1 MNVKPPLKK
10 LKIVLIFF
18 ISIGSTSPLF
28 SQIKKD
34 SLKNIWVNTTISDS
48 LRFKAIKSYY
58 NNNTYAK
65 PDTVI
70 SLTKYH
76 YQLGKEKGVVKEMA
90 SALNER
96 SYAHYIKGDLNTS
109 IEVLKQS
116 ISLLEK
122 INDPKNLIVIQ
133 SNLGSIYKE
142 QKEYLKAFNSFN
154 TSLKIIRDFKLKTSE
169 ARILAQIGDIYNT
182 LDELDLAMEY
192 FDKSL
197 TICVASK
204 ITKQNQIGTIFLKK
218 AEIYYKKQQ
227 YNQAKEYSNK
237 AINEFKETSNKFD
250 LSECYILLAKVNK
263 KLSKK
268 TQALEYTNKALA
280 INYEI
285 DNNSK
290 IIEAQILKS
299 YLLLDTKPAQAKN
312 LSEKSLQLLKPETS
326 NKIKADLYQLLY
338 ECYKKSNQTNRA
350 LSMIEKHTIFRD
362 SFQLERNKIL
372 IIKETIKS
380 EYEQKLQ
387 QNKAINEKE
396 NAIVKLTYTYRIYF
410 VISIIIVLVILFVY
424 AFRTKNIKTRKELD
438 ALLLEINSLKR
449 KEKLTLLVDASNF
462 ELNKEKIQTSINR
475 KLNKT
480 DWSVLNVLLQN
491 PEASNKEISEKVFLS
506 IDGIGSSLRRMYLF
520 FDLKQTKYKKVLLIK
535 KAIEISNNNL

>member
-1 MNVKPPLKK
+1 MGKK
-10 LKIVLIFF
+10 SKKIVLVFSLLMCWF
-18 ISIGSTSPLF
+18 TMN

-48 LRFKAIKSYY
+48 LRFKAIKDYY
-58 NNNTYAK
+58 YKNTYAK
-65 PDTVI
+65 PDAVI
-70 SLTKYH
+70 TLTKYH
-76 YQLGKEKGVVKEMA
+76 YQLGKEKGSVKQMA
-90 SALNER
+90 DALNER
-96 SYAHYIKGDLNTS
+96 SYAHYIKGDLNAS
-109 IEVLKQS
+109 IEALKQS
-116 ISLLEK
+116 ISLFEK
-122 INDPKNLIVIQ
+122 INDTKNLVVIQ

-142 QKEYLKAFNSFN
+142 QKDYLKAFNSFN
-154 TSLKIIRDFKLKTSE
+154 TSLKIIRELKLKTSE
-169 ARILAQIGDIYNT
+169 ARILAEIGDIYSI
-182 LDELDLAMEY
+182 LDELDLAVEY
-192 FDKSL
+192 FDESL
-197 TICVASK
+197 TICVARK
-204 ITKQNQIGTIFLKK
+204 ISKQNQIGSIFLKK
-218 AEIYYKKQQ
+218 AEIYYKKKQ
-227 YNQAKEYSNK
+227 YNLAKEYSNK

-299 YLLLDTKPAQAKN
+299 YLLLDTKPNLAKN
-312 LSEKSLQLLKPETS
+312 LAKESLQLIKPETS
-326 NKIKADLYQLLY
+326 NQIKADLYKLLY

-362 SFQLERNKIL
+362 SFQLEKNKIL

-380 EYEQKLQ
+380 QYEQKLQ
-387 QNKAINEKE
+387 QNKSINEKE

-410 VISIIIVLVILFVY
+410 VLSLTILLIILFAYV
-424 AFRTKNIKTRKELD
+424 FRMKNKKTRVELD
-438 ALLLEINSLKR
+438 SLLAEIDTLKR
-449 KEKLTLLVDASNF
+449 KEKLNLLVDASNF
-462 ELNKEKIQTSINR
+462 ELSKEKIQKSINR

-491 PEASNKEISEKVFLS
+491 PEASNKEIAEKVFLS
-506 IDGIGSSLRRMYLF
+506 IDGIGSSLRRMYQF
-520 FDLKQTKYKKVLLIK
+520 FDLKETKYKKVLLIK

>member
-34 SLKNIWVNTTISDS
+34 SLKNIWTSNNISDS

-58 NNNTYAK
+58 YNNTYAK

-122 INDPKNLIVIQ
+122 INEPKNLIVIQ
-133 SNLGSIYKE
+133 SNLGSIYNE
-142 QKEYLKAFNSFN
+142 QKEYLKAFNSFT
-154 TSLKIIRDFKLKTSE
+154 TSLEIIRDFKLKTSE

-227 YNQAKEYSNK
+227 YSQAIDYSNK
-237 AINEFKETSNKFD
+237 AIIEFNDTNNKNALSN
-250 LSECYILLAKVNK
+250 CYMLLAKANK
-263 KLSKK
+263 KLFEKDLAI
-268 TQALEYTNKALA
+268 TYTDKALA
-280 INYEI
+280 INYEL

-290 IIEAQILKS
+290 IIETQILKS
-299 YLLLDTKPAQAKN
+299 YLLLDTKPAQARN

-326 NKIKADLYQLLY
+326 NKIKADLHKLLY
-338 ECYKKSNQTNRA
+338 ECYKRSNQTNRA
-350 LSMIEKHTIFRD
+350 LSMIEKYTVFKD
-362 SFQLERNKIL
+362 SFQLEKNKIL
-372 IIKETIKS
+372 IIKETIKRQ
-380 EYEQKLQ
+380 YEQKL
-387 QNKAINEKE
+387 KETEAINEKE

-410 VISIIIVLVILFVY
+410 VLSLSILLIFLFAY
-424 AFRTKNIKTRKELD
+424 IFRMKNKKTRDELD
-438 ALLLEINSLKR
+438 SLLAEINTLKR
-449 KEKLTLLVDASNF
+449 KEKLNLLVDASNF
-462 ELNKEKIQTSINR
+462 ELNKEKIQASINR

-506 IDGIGSSLRRMYLF
+506 IDGIGSSLRRMYQF
-520 FDLKQTKYKKVLLIK
+520 FDLKETKYKKVLLIK
-535 KAIEISNNNL
+535 RAIEISKDS

>member
-10 LKIVLIFF
+10 LKIVLFFF

-48 LRFKAIKSYY
+48 LRFKAIKDYY
-58 NNNTYAK
+58 YKNTYAK
-65 PDTVI
+65 PDAVI
-70 SLTKYH
+70 TLTKYH
-76 YQLGKEKGVVKEMA
+76 YQLGKEKGSVKQMA
-90 SALNER
+90 DALNER
-96 SYAHYIKGDLNTS
+96 SYAHYIKGDLNAS
-109 IEVLKQS
+109 IEALKQS
-116 ISLLEK
+116 ISLFEK
-122 INDPKNLIVIQ
+122 INDTKNLVVIQ

-142 QKEYLKAFNSFN
+142 QKDYLKAFNSFN
-154 TSLKIIRDFKLKTSE
+154 TSLKIIRELKLKTSE
-169 ARILAQIGDIYNT
+169 ARILAEIGDIYSI

-192 FDKSL
+192 FDESL
-197 TICVASK
+197 TICVARK
-204 ITKQNQIGTIFLKK
+204 ISKQNQIGSIFLKK
-218 AEIYYKKQQ
+218 AEIYYKKKQ
-227 YNQAKEYSNK
+227 YNLAKEYSNK

-326 NKIKADLYQLLY
+326 NKIKADLYKLLY

-396 NAIVKLTYTYRIYF
+396 NAIVKLTYTYKIYF
-410 VISIIIVLVILFVY
+410 VISITILLVILFVY
-424 AFRTKNIKTRKELD
+424 VFRTKNIKTRKELD
-438 ALLLEINSLKR
+438 ALLLEINTLKR
-449 KEKLTLLVDASNF
+449 KEQLNIMVNASDF
-462 ELNKEKIQTSINR
+462 ELNKEKIQSSINR

-491 PEASNKEISEKVFLS
+491 PEASNKQIAEEVFLS
-506 IDGIGSSLRRMYLF
+506 IDGIGSSLRRMYQF

-535 KAIEISNNNL
+535 RAIEISNNNL

>member
-10 LKIVLIFF
+10 LKIVLFFF

-48 LRFKAIKSYY
+48 LRFKAIKDYY
-58 NNNTYAK
+58 YKNTYAK
-65 PDTVI
+65 PDAVI
-70 SLTKYH
+70 TLTKYH
-76 YQLGKEKGVVKEMA
+76 YQLGKEKGSVKQMA
-90 SALNER
+90 DALNER
-96 SYAHYIKGDLNTS
+96 SYAHYIKGDLNAS
-109 IEVLKQS
+109 IEALKQS
-116 ISLLEK
+116 ISLFEK
-122 INDPKNLIVIQ
+122 INDTKNLVVIQ

-142 QKEYLKAFNSFN
+142 QKDYLKAFNSFN
-154 TSLKIIRDFKLKTSE
+154 TSLKIIRELKLKTSE
-169 ARILAQIGDIYNT
+169 ARILAEIGDIYSI

-192 FDKSL
+192 FDESL
-197 TICVASK
+197 TICVARK
-204 ITKQNQIGTIFLKK
+204 ISKQNQIGSIFLKK
-218 AEIYYKKQQ
+218 AEIYYKKKQ
-227 YNQAKEYSNK
+227 YNLAKEYSNK

-326 NKIKADLYQLLY
+326 NKIKADLYKLLY

-396 NAIVKLTYTYRIYF
+396 NAIVKLTYIYRIYF

-449 KEKLTLLVDASNF
+449 KEKLTLLVDSSNF
-462 ELNKEKIQTSINR
+462 ELNKEKIQASINR

>member
-1 MNVKPPLKK
+1 MDKK
-10 LKIVLIFF
+10 LKKIVLV
-18 ISIGSTSPLF
+18 F
-28 SQIKKD
+28 SLLMCWFTMNSQTQKD
-34 SLKNIWVNTTISDS
+34 SLKNIWNNTTISDS
-48 LRFKAIKSYY
+48 LRFKAIKDYY
-58 NNNTYAK
+58 YKNTYAK
-65 PDTVI
+65 PDAVI
-70 SLTKYH
+70 TLTKYH

-96 SYAHYIKGDLNTS
+96 SYAHYIKGDLNRS

-116 ISLLEK
+116 ISLFEK
-122 INDPKNLIVIQ
+122 INDTKNLVVIQ

-142 QKEYLKAFNSFN
+142 QKDYLKAFNSFN
-154 TSLKIIRDFKLKTSE
+154 TSLKIIRELKLKTSE

-227 YNQAKEYSNK
+227 YNQALEYSNK
-237 AINEFKETSNKFD
+237 AIIEFNDTNNKNALSN
-250 LSECYILLAKVNK
+250 CYMLLAKANK
-263 KLSKK
+263 KLFEKDLSL
-268 TQALEYTNKALA
+268 TYTDKALA
-280 INYEI
+280 INYEL

-290 IIEAQILKS
+290 IIETQILKS
-299 YLLLDTKPAQAKN
+299 YLLLDTKPAQARN

-326 NKIKADLYQLLY
+326 NKIKADLYKLLY
-338 ECYKKSNQTNRA
+338 ECYKRSNQTNRA
-350 LSMIEKHTIFRD
+350 LSMIEKHTVFKD
-362 SFQLERNKIL
+362 SFQLEKNKIL

-380 EYEQKLQ
+380 EYEQKL
-387 QNKAINEKE
+387 KEKEAINEKE

-424 AFRTKNIKTRKELD
+424 AFRMKNKKTRAELD
-438 ALLLEINSLKR
+438 SLLAEINTLKR
-449 KEKLTLLVDASNF
+449 KEKLKLLVDASNF
-462 ELNKEKIQTSINR
+462 ELSKEKIQISINR

-491 PEASNKEISEKVFLS
+491 PEASNKDISEKVFLS
-506 IDGIGSSLRRMYLF
+506 IDGIGSSLRRMYQF

-535 KAIEISNNNL
+535 KAIEISNNNV

>member
-1 MNVKPPLKK
+1 MGKK
-10 LKIVLIFF
+10 SKKIVLVFSLLMCWF
-18 ISIGSTSPLF
+18 TMN

-48 LRFKAIKSYY
+48 LRFKAIKDYY
-58 NNNTYAK
+58 YKNTYAK
-65 PDTVI
+65 PDAVI
-70 SLTKYH
+70 TLTKYH
-76 YQLGKEKGVVKEMA
+76 YQLGKEKGSVKQMA
-90 SALNER
+90 DALNER
-96 SYAHYIKGDLNTS
+96 SYAYYIKGDLNAS
-109 IEVLKQS
+109 IEALKQS
-116 ISLLEK
+116 ISLFEK
-122 INDPKNLIVIQ
+122 INDTKNLVVIQ

-142 QKEYLKAFNSFN
+142 QKDYLKAFNSFN
-154 TSLKIIRDFKLKTSE
+154 TSLKIIRELKLKTSE
-169 ARILAQIGDIYNT
+169 ARILAEIGDIYSI

-192 FDKSL
+192 FDESL
-197 TICVASK
+197 TICVARK
-204 ITKQNQIGTIFLKK
+204 ISKQNQIGSIFLKK
-218 AEIYYKKQQ
+218 AEIYYKKKQ
-227 YNQAKEYSNK
+227 YNLAKEYSNK

-299 YLLLDTKPAQAKN
+299 YLLLDTKPNLAKN
-312 LSEKSLQLLKPETS
+312 LAKESLQLIKPETS
-326 NKIKADLYQLLY
+326 NQIKADLYKLLY

-362 SFQLERNKIL
+362 SFQLEKNKIL

-380 EYEQKLQ
+380 QYEQKLQ
-387 QNKAINEKE
+387 QNKSINEKE

-410 VISIIIVLVILFVY
+410 VLSLTILLIILFAYV
-424 AFRTKNIKTRKELD
+424 FRMKNKKTRVELD
-438 ALLLEINSLKR
+438 SLLAEIDTLKR
-449 KEKLTLLVDASNF
+449 KEKLNLLVDASNF
-462 ELNKEKIQTSINR
+462 ELSKEKIQKSINR

-491 PEASNKEISEKVFLS
+491 PEASNKEIAEKVFLS
-506 IDGIGSSLRRMYLF
+506 IDGIGSSLRRMYQF
-520 FDLKQTKYKKVLLIK
+520 FDLKETKYKKVLLIK

>member
-1 MNVKPPLKK
+1 MDKK
-10 LKIVLIFF
+10 LKKIVLV
-18 ISIGSTSPLF
+18 F
-28 SQIKKD
+28 SLLMCWFTMNSQTQKD
-34 SLKNIWVNTTISDS
+34 SLKNIWNNTTISDS
-48 LRFKAIKSYY
+48 LRFKAIKDYY
-58 NNNTYAK
+58 YKNTYAK
-65 PDTVI
+65 PDAVI
-70 SLTKYH
+70 TLTKYH

-96 SYAHYIKGDLNTS
+96 SYAHYIKGDLNRS

-116 ISLLEK
+116 ISLFEK
-122 INDPKNLIVIQ
+122 INDTKNLVVIQ

-142 QKEYLKAFNSFN
+142 QKDYLKAFNSFN
-154 TSLKIIRDFKLKTSE
+154 SSLKIIRDFKLKTSE

-227 YNQAKEYSNK
+227 YNQALEYSNK
-237 AINEFKETSNKFD
+237 AIIEFNDTNNKNALSN
-250 LSECYILLAKVNK
+250 CYMLLAKANK
-263 KLSKK
+263 KLFKK
-268 TQALEYTNKALA
+268 DLALTYTDKALA
-280 INYEI
+280 INYEL

-290 IIEAQILKS
+290 IIETQILKS
-299 YLLLDTKPAQAKN
+299 YLLLDTKPAQARN
-312 LSEKSLQLLKPETS
+312 LSEKSLQLLKPENS
-326 NKIKADLYQLLY
+326 NKIKADLYKLLY
-338 ECYKKSNQTNRA
+338 ECYKRSNQTNRA
-350 LSMIEKHTIFRD
+350 LSMFEKHTVFKD
-362 SFQLERNKIL
+362 SFQLEKNKIL

-380 EYEQKLQ
+380 QYEQKF
-387 QNKAINEKE
+387 KETEVINEKE
-396 NAIVKLTYTYRIYF
+396 NAILKLTYTYRIYF
-410 VISIIIVLVILFVY
+410 VLSLTILLIILFAYV
-424 AFRTKNIKTRKELD
+424 FRMKNKKTRAELGS
-438 ALLLEINSLKR
+438 LLAEIDNLKS
-449 KEKLTLLVDASNF
+449 KEKLKLLVDASNF
-462 ELNKEKIQTSINR
+462 ELSKEKIQISINR

-506 IDGIGSSLRRMYLF
+506 IDGIGSSLRRMYQF

>member
-1 MNVKPPLKK
+1 MGKK
-10 LKIVLIFF
+10 SKKIVLVF
-18 ISIGSTSPLF
+18 SILMCCFTLS
-28 SQIKKD
+28 SQTQKD
-34 SLKNIWVNTTISDS
+34 SLKNIWTNTTISDS
-48 LRFKAIKSYY
+48 LRYKAIKDYY
-58 NNNTYAK
+58 YKNTYAK
-65 PDTVI
+65 PDSVI
-70 SLTKYH
+70 TLTKYH
-76 YQLGKEKGVVKEMA
+76 YQLGKEKGSVKQMA
-90 SALNER
+90 DALNER
-96 SYAHYIKGDLNTS
+96 SYAHYIKGDLNAS
-109 IEVLKQS
+109 IEALKQS

-122 INDPKNLIVIQ
+122 INDTKNLVVIQ

-142 QKEYLKAFNSFN
+142 QKDYLKAFNSFN
-154 TSLKIIRDFKLKTSE
+154 SSLKIIRELKLKTSE
-169 ARILAQIGDIYNT
+169 ARILAEIGDIYSI

-192 FDKSL
+192 FDESL
-197 TICVASK
+197 TICVARK
-204 ITKQNQIGTIFLKK
+204 ISKQNQIGSIFLKK
-218 AEIYYKKQQ
+218 AEIYYKKKQ
-227 YNQAKEYSNK
+227 YNLAKEYSNK

>member
-34 SLKNIWVNTTISDS
+34 SLKNIWTSNNISDS

-58 NNNTYAK
+58 YNNTYAK

-122 INDPKNLIVIQ
+122 INEPKNLIVIQ
-133 SNLGSIYKE
+133 SNLGSIYNE
-142 QKEYLKAFNSFN
+142 QKEYLKAFNSFT
-154 TSLKIIRDFKLKTSE
+154 TSLEIIRDFKLKTSE

-227 YNQAKEYSNK
+227 YSQAIDYSNK
-237 AINEFKETSNKFD
+237 AIIEFNDTNNKNALSN
-250 LSECYILLAKVNK
+250 CYMLLAKANK
-263 KLSKK
+263 KLFEKDLAI
-268 TQALEYTNKALA
+268 TYTDKALA
-280 INYEI
+280 INYEL

-290 IIEAQILKS
+290 IIETQILKS
-299 YLLLDTKPAQAKN
+299 YLLLDTKPAQARN

-326 NKIKADLYQLLY
+326 NKIKADLHKLLY
-338 ECYKKSNQTNRA
+338 ECYKRSNQTNRA
-350 LSMIEKHTIFRD
+350 LSMIEKYTVFKD
-362 SFQLERNKIL
+362 SFQLEKNKIL
-372 IIKETIKS
+372 IIKETIKRQ
-380 EYEQKLQ
+380 YEQKL
-387 QNKAINEKE
+387 KETEAINEKE

-410 VISIIIVLVILFVY
+410 VLSLSILLIFLFAY
-424 AFRTKNIKTRKELD
+424 IFRMKNKKTRDELD
-438 ALLLEINSLKR
+438 SLLAEINTLKR
-449 KEKLTLLVDASNF
+449 KEKLNLLVDASNF
-462 ELNKEKIQTSINR
+462 ELNKEKIQASINR

-506 IDGIGSSLRRMYLF
+506 IDGIGSSLRRMYQF
-520 FDLKQTKYKKVLLIK
+520 FDLKETKYKKVLLIK
-535 KAIEISNNNL
+535 RAIEISKDY

>member
-1 MNVKPPLKK
+1 MDNKSK
-10 LKIVLIFF
+10 KIVVV
-18 ISIGSTSPLF
+18 F
-28 SQIKKD
+28 SLLMCWFTMNSQTQKD
-34 SLKNIWVNTTISDS
+34 SLKNIWNNTTISDS
-48 LRFKAIKSYY
+48 LRFKAIKDYY
-58 NNNTYAK
+58 YKNTYAK
-65 PDTVI
+65 PDSVI
-70 SLTKYH
+70 TLTKYH

-96 SYAHYIKGDLNTS
+96 SYAHYIKGDLNRS

-116 ISLLEK
+116 ISLFEK
-122 INDPKNLIVIQ
+122 ISDPKNLIVIQ
-133 SNLGSIYKE
+133 SNLGSIYNE

-218 AEIYYKKQQ
+218 TEIYYKKQQ
-227 YNQAKEYSNK
+227 YNQALEYSNK
-237 AINEFKETSNKFD
+237 AIIEFNDTNNKNALSN
-250 LSECYILLAKVNK
+250 CYMLLAKANK
-263 KLSKK
+263 KLFKK
-268 TQALEYTNKALA
+268 DLALTYTDKALA
-280 INYEI
+280 INYEL

-290 IIEAQILKS
+290 IIETQILKS
-299 YLLLDTKPAQAKN
+299 YLLLDTKPTQARN

-326 NKIKADLYQLLY
+326 NKIKADLYKLLY
-338 ECYKKSNQTNRA
+338 ECYKRSNQTNRA
-350 LSMIEKHTIFRD
+350 LSMFEKHTVFKD
-362 SFQLERNKIL
+362 SFQLEKNKIL

-380 EYEQKLQ
+380 QYEQKF
-387 QNKAINEKE
+387 KETEVINEKE
-396 NAIVKLTYTYRIYF
+396 NAILKLTYTYRIYF
-410 VISIIIVLVILFVY
+410 VLSLTILLIILFAYV
-424 AFRTKNIKTRKELD
+424 FRMKNKKTRAELGS
-438 ALLLEINSLKR
+438 LLAEIDTLKS
-449 KEKLTLLVDASNF
+449 KEKLKLLVDASNF
-462 ELNKEKIQTSINR
+462 ELSKEKIQISINR

-506 IDGIGSSLRRMYLF
+506 IDGIGSSLRRMYQF

>member
-34 SLKNIWVNTTISDS
+34 SLKNIWTSNNISDS

-133 SNLGSIYKE
+133 SNLGSIYNE

-227 YNQAKEYSNK
+227 YNQALEYSNK
-237 AINEFKETSNKFD
+237 AIIEFNNTNNKKA
-250 LSECYILLAKVNK
+250 LSDCYKLLAKANK
-263 KLSKK
+263 KLLKK
-268 TQALEYTNKALA
+268 DLALAYIDKALA
-280 INYEI
+280 INYEL

-290 IIEAQILKS
+290 IIETQVLKS
-299 YLLLDTKPAQAKN
+299 YLLLDTKPALAKN
-312 LSEKSLQLLKPETS
+312 LGEESVKLLKSETS
-326 NKIKADLYQLLY
+326 NEIKADLYNLLY
-338 ECYKKSNQTNRA
+338 ECYKNDNQLVKA
-350 LSMIEKHTIFRD
+350 LSMIEKYTVFKD
-362 SFQLERNKIL
+362 SFQLEKNKIL
-372 IIKETIKS
+372 IIKETIKRQ
-380 EYEQKLQ
+380 YEQKL
-387 QNKAINEKE
+387 KEAEAINEKE

-410 VISIIIVLVILFVY
+410 VLSLSILLIFLFAY
-424 AFRTKNIKTRKELD
+424 IFRMKNKKTRDELD
-438 ALLLEINSLKR
+438 SLLAEINTLKR
-449 KEKLTLLVDASNF
+449 KEKLNLLVDASNF
-462 ELNKEKIQTSINR
+462 ELNKEKIQASINR

-506 IDGIGSSLRRMYLF
+506 IDGIGSSLRRMYQF
-520 FDLKQTKYKKVLLIK
+520 FDLKETKYKKVLLIK
-535 KAIEISNNNL
+535 RAIEISKDY

>member
-1 MNVKPPLKK
+1 MDNKSK
-10 LKIVLIFF
+10 KIVVV
-18 ISIGSTSPLF
+18 F
-28 SQIKKD
+28 SLLMCWFTMNSQTQKD
-34 SLKNIWVNTTISDS
+34 SLKNIWNNTTISDS
-48 LRFKAIKSYY
+48 LRFKAIKDYY
-58 NNNTYAK
+58 YKNTYAK
-65 PDTVI
+65 PDAVI
-70 SLTKYH
+70 TLTKYH

-96 SYAHYIKGDLNTS
+96 SYAHYIKGDLNRS

-116 ISLLEK
+116 ISLFEK
-122 INDPKNLIVIQ
+122 INDTKNLVVIQ

-142 QKEYLKAFNSFN
+142 QKDYLKAFNSFN
-154 TSLKIIRDFKLKTSE
+154 TSLKIIRELKLKTSE

-227 YNQAKEYSNK
+227 YNQALEYSNK
-237 AINEFKETSNKFD
+237 AIIEFNDTNNKNALSN
-250 LSECYILLAKVNK
+250 CYMLLAKANK
-263 KLSKK
+263 KLFEKDL
-268 TQALEYTNKALA
+268 ALTYTDKALA
-280 INYEI
+280 INYEL

-290 IIEAQILKS
+290 IIETQILKS
-299 YLLLDTKPAQAKN
+299 YLLLDTKPAQARN

-326 NKIKADLYQLLY
+326 NKIKADLYKLLY

-350 LSMIEKHTIFRD
+350 LSMIEKYTVFRD
-362 SFQLERNKIL
+362 SFQLEKNKIL

-380 EYEQKLQ
+380 QYEQKLQ
-387 QNKAINEKE
+387 QNKSINEKE

-410 VISIIIVLVILFVY
+410 VISITILLVILFVY
-424 AFRTKNIKTRKELD
+424 VFRTKNIKTRKELD

-462 ELNKEKIQTSINR
+462 ELNKEKIQASINR

-480 DWSVLNVLLQN
+480 DWSVLNVLLNN

-520 FDLKQTKYKKVLLIK
+520 FELKETKYKKVLLIK
-535 KAIEISNNNL
+535 KAIEISNNEI

>member
-1 MNVKPPLKK
+1 MGKK
-10 LKIVLIFF
+10 SKKIVLV
-18 ISIGSTSPLF
+18 F
-28 SQIKKD
+28 SLLMCCFTLSSQTQKD
-34 SLKNIWVNTTISDS
+34 SLKNIWTNTTISDS
-48 LRFKAIKSYY
+48 LRFKAIKDYY
-58 NNNTYAK
+58 YKNTYAK
-65 PDTVI
+65 PDSVI
-70 SLTKYH
+70 TLTKYH
-76 YQLGKEKGVVKEMA
+76 YQLGKEKGSVKQMA
-90 SALNER
+90 DALNER
-96 SYAHYIKGDLNTS
+96 SYAHYIKGDLNAS
-109 IEVLKQS
+109 IEALKQS
-116 ISLLEK
+116 ISLFEK
-122 INDPKNLIVIQ
+122 INDTKNLVVIQ

-142 QKEYLKAFNSFN
+142 QKDYLKAFNSFN
-154 TSLKIIRDFKLKTSE
+154 TSLKIIRELKLKTSE
-169 ARILAQIGDIYNT
+169 ARILAEIGDIYCI

-192 FDKSL
+192 FDESL
-197 TICVASK
+197 TICVARK
-204 ITKQNQIGTIFLKK
+204 ISKQNQIGSIFLKK
-218 AEIYYKKQQ
+218 AEIYYKKKQ
-227 YNQAKEYSNK
+227 YNLAKEYSNK

-299 YLLLDTKPAQAKN
+299 YLLLDTKPAQARN

-326 NKIKADLYQLLY
+326 NKIKADLHKLLY

-362 SFQLERNKIL
+362 SFQLEKNKIL

-380 EYEQKLQ
+380 QYEQKLQ
-387 QNKAINEKE
+387 QNKSINEKE

-410 VISIIIVLVILFVY
+410 VLSLTILLIILFAYV
-424 AFRTKNIKTRKELD
+424 FRMKNKKTRVELD
-438 ALLLEINSLKR
+438 SLLAEIDTLKR
-449 KEKLTLLVDASNF
+449 KEKLNLLVDASNF
-462 ELNKEKIQTSINR
+462 ELSKEKIQTGINR

-480 DWSVLNVLLQN
+480 DWSVLNVLLNN

-506 IDGIGSSLRRMYLF
+506 IDGIGSSLRRMYQF
-520 FDLKQTKYKKVLLIK
+520 FDLKETKYKKVLLIK

>member
-34 SLKNIWVNTTISDS
+34 SLKNIWTSNNISDS

-58 NNNTYAK
+58 YNNTYAK

-122 INDPKNLIVIQ
+122 INEPKNLIVIQ
-133 SNLGSIYKE
+133 SNLGSIYNE
-142 QKEYLKAFNSFN
+142 QKEYLKAFNSFT
-154 TSLKIIRDFKLKTSE
+154 TSLEIIRDFKLKTSE

-204 ITKQNQIGTIFLKK
+204 ISKQNQIGTIFLKK

-227 YNQAKEYSNK
+227 YSQAIDYSNK
-237 AINEFKETSNKFD
+237 AIIEFNDTNNKNALSN
-250 LSECYILLAKVNK
+250 CYMLLAKANK
-263 KLSKK
+263 KLFEKDLAI
-268 TQALEYTNKALA
+268 TYTDKALA
-280 INYEI
+280 INYEL

-290 IIEAQILKS
+290 IIETQILKS
-299 YLLLDTKPAQAKN
+299 YLLLDTKPAQARN

-326 NKIKADLYQLLY
+326 NKIKADLHKLLY
-338 ECYKKSNQTNRA
+338 ECYKRSNQTNRA
-350 LSMIEKHTIFRD
+350 LSMIEKYTVFKD
-362 SFQLERNKIL
+362 SFQLEKNKIL
-372 IIKETIKS
+372 IIKETIKRQ
-380 EYEQKLQ
+380 YEQKL
-387 QNKAINEKE
+387 KETEAINEKE

-410 VISIIIVLVILFVY
+410 VLSLSILLIFLFAY
-424 AFRTKNIKTRKELD
+424 IFRMKNKKTRDELD
-438 ALLLEINSLKR
+438 SLLAEINTLKR
-449 KEKLTLLVDASNF
+449 KEKLNLLVDASNF
-462 ELNKEKIQTSINR
+462 ELNKEKIQASINR

-506 IDGIGSSLRRMYLF
+506 IDGIGSSLRRMYQF
-520 FDLKQTKYKKVLLIK
+520 FDLKETKYKKVLLIK
-535 KAIEISNNNL
+535 RAIEISKDS

>member
-1 MNVKPPLKK
+1 MEKK
-10 LKIVLIFF
+10 LKKIILV
-18 ISIGSTSPLF
+18 F
-28 SQIKKD
+28 SLLMCWFTMSSQTQKD
-34 SLKNIWVNTTISDS
+34 SLESIWVNTTITDS
-48 LRFKAIKSYY
+48 LRFKAIEDYY
-58 NNNTYAK
+58 YKNTYAK

-70 SLTKYH
+70 TLTKYH

-96 SYAHYIKGDLNTS
+96 SYAHYIKGDLNRS

-116 ISLLEK
+116 ISLFEK
-122 INDPKNLIVIQ
+122 INEPKNLIAIQ
-133 SNLGSIYKE
+133 SNIGSIYKE
-142 QKEYLKAFNSFN
+142 QKDYLKAFNSFN

-169 ARILAQIGDIYNT
+169 ARILTEIGDIYNT
-182 LDELDLAMEY
+182 LNELDLAMEY

-197 TICVASK
+197 TICVSNK
-204 ITKQNQIGTIFLKK
+204 ISKQNQIGSIFLKK

-227 YNQAKEYSNK
+227 YNQALEYSNK
-237 AINEFKETSNKFD
+237 AIIEFNDTNNKNALSN
-250 LSECYILLAKVNK
+250 CYMLLAKANK
-263 KLSKK
+263 KLFEKDL
-268 TQALEYTNKALA
+268 ALTFTNKALA
-280 INYEI
+280 INNEL

-312 LSEKSLQLLKPETS
+312 LSEKSLQLIKPETS
-326 NKIKADLYQLLY
+326 NQIKADLYKLLY

-362 SFQLERNKIL
+362 SFQLEKNKIL

-380 EYEQKLQ
+380 QYEQRIQ

-410 VISIIIVLVILFVY
+410 VISITILLVILFVY
-424 AFRTKNIKTRKELD
+424 IFRTKNVKTRKELD
-438 ALLLEINSLKR
+438 ALLLEINALKR

-462 ELNKEKIQTSINR
+462 ELNKEKIQASINR

-480 DWSVLNVLLQN
+480 DWSVLNVLLNN

-506 IDGIGSSLRRMYLF
+506 IDGIGSSLRRMYQF
-520 FDLKQTKYKKVLLIK
+520 FELKETKYKKVLLIK
-535 KAIEISNNNL
+535 RAIEISKDS

>member
-48 LRFKAIKSYY
+48 LRFKAIKDYY
-58 NNNTYAK
+58 YKNTYAK
-65 PDTVI
+65 PDAVI
-70 SLTKYH
+70 TLTKYH
-76 YQLGKEKGVVKEMA
+76 YQLGKEKGSVKQMA
-90 SALNER
+90 DALNER
-96 SYAHYIKGDLNTS
+96 SYAHYIKGDLNAS
-109 IEVLKQS
+109 IEALKQS
-116 ISLLEK
+116 ISLFEK
-122 INDPKNLIVIQ
+122 INDTKNLVVIQ

-142 QKEYLKAFNSFN
+142 QKDYLKAFNSFN
-154 TSLKIIRDFKLKTSE
+154 TSLKIIRELKLKTSE
-169 ARILAQIGDIYNT
+169 ARILAEIGDIYSI

-192 FDKSL
+192 FDESL
-197 TICVASK
+197 TICVARK
-204 ITKQNQIGTIFLKK
+204 ISKQNQIGSIFLKK
-218 AEIYYKKQQ
+218 AEIYYKKKQ
-227 YNQAKEYSNK
+227 YNLAKEYSNK